1 MSGELK
7 AGDRVR
13 VTTQR
18 QVHGYQPGS
27 RGIVRSG
34 PQTDKGG
41 KTSYLVAM
49 DKDGSEDATLFLADE
64 IEQDTQ

>member
-1 MSGELK
+1 MSEELK
-7 AGDRVR
+7 VGDRVR
-13 VTTQR
+13 VTTRR

-64 IEQDTQ
+64 IKSDTQ

>member
-1 MSGELK
+1 MSGEFK
-7 AGDRVR
+7 TGYRVR

-18 QVHGYQPGS
+18 QVHGYPPGS

-41 KTSYLVAM
+41 KTYYLVAM
-49 DKDGSEDATLFLADE
+49 DKDGSGEATLFLADE
-64 IEQDTQ
+64 IETDTP